1 MRDDAFL
8 SFKTIDSIV
17 PVVIAS
23 FEAKHP
29 GALELQI
36 GKAVLDI
43 WALRFLWI
51 FNSVQRLSSC
61 VHRCSNAC
69 PKAPQNPVRFFF
81 SSKLLSKLIM
91 CKRFFNHLVGAL
103 GRDEFAVSICLL
115 LVDKVVNKVVRK
127 RPGEIANAF
136 GLPLTVLQANSKAV
150 SFEVCLLSCSFCN
163 LLDIVMSSPSN
174 DSYVKVPDSFT
185 G

>member
-1 MRDDAFL
+1 MC
-8 SFKTIDSIV
+8 S
-17 PVVIAS
+17 
-23 FEAKHP
+23 
-29 GALELQI
+29 QMQ
-36 GKAVLDI
+36 
-43 WALRFLWI
+43 
-51 FNSVQRLSSC
+51 QRMSQGTAEPSG
-61 VHRCSNAC
+61 
-69 PKAPQNPVRFFF
+69 FFF
-81 SSKLLSKLIM
+81 VEIVVKKLIM

-150 SFEVCLLSCSFCN
+150 SFEVCPLPCNFYN
-163 LLDIVMSSPSN
+163 LLDTIISSPSN